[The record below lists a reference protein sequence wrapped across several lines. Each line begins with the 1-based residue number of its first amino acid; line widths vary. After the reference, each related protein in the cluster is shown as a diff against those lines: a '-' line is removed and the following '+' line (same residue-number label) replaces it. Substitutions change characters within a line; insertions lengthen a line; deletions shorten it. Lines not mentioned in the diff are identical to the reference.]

1 MISTLLRLFGSVY
14 DKDTRKGLF
23 PHNLSLSLQDH
34 PLTLLAL
41 LLAFSIYLDLIL
53 ALALL
58 AARCFSLRVLSLT
71 GPRNPLSALCSPGQL
86 YFRASGRSTHLS
98 LLGLFTHLPL
108 SCSVASCFPFL
119 PYPLYRSCALP
130 HEISRRTVK
139 HVQHVQQDVLRELG
153 DATRSQSS
161 VLGWHVRVFVG
172 EDGFIDPTER
182 LWWKTYNHGKAD
194 MG

>member
-1 MISTLLRLFGSVY
+1 MWSNTVSNFPRSRLRPSCVISTLLRLFGSVY

-41 LLAFSIYLDLIL
+41 LLTFSIYLDLIL

-98 LLGLFTHLPL
+98 LLGLFTHLHSPVRWHLVFPSSLTPL
-108 SCSVASCFPFL
+108 SILRSAPRNLTTHCQARSTCTARCFT
-119 PYPLYRSCALP
+119 
-130 HEISRRTVK
+130 RT
-139 HVQHVQQDVLRELG
+139 RG
-153 DATRSQSS
+153 CRDAIHST
-161 VLGWHVRVFVG
+161 
-172 EDGFIDPTER
+172 
-182 LWWKTYNHGKAD
+182 
-194 MG
+194 